1 MSEVARF
8 DSCDCTH
15 GPLESV
21 VQASIVIITTA
32 AGKLQDDTKD
42 NSLEPGVS
50 LWLAYAFISVV
61 ISGGLL
67 LVSYLKP
74 DLLPA
79 ARLSQ
84 INPQSVP
91 AEVDRLAE
99 RAGITVSK
107 ENLDEGMTEN
117 TEKEKRLKAPEPPF
131 LWARWASLVAGAI
144 IIVIGWVIFGLGVSW
159 GVHGSVIAGTVGE

>member
-1 MSEVARF
+1 MTGE
-8 DSCDCTH
+8 
-15 GPLESV
+15 
-21 VQASIVIITTA
+21 A
-32 AGKLQDDTKD
+32 A
-42 NSLEPGVS
+42 
-50 LWLAYAFISVV
+50 
-61 ISGGLL
+61 
-67 LVSYLKP
+67 P

-91 AEVDRLAE
+91 TEVDRLAE

-117 TEKEKRLKAPEPPF
+117 TEKEKRLKAPEPQF